1 MDVAQVAVRLLA
13 QGEGR
18 AHVVGILPRTGLHAS
33 SPDVRQWTGIAATA
47 VVVLM
52 SAEFLVRQIMIGPRP
67 ELSQPAALAEFMTRT
82 APWTLTMVMIDA
94 ALMAS
99 VIVFLACFRQLI
111 TESRSDLHWIADLAF
126 GAGLVFVAVTLVGDA
141 LEAGTALDTVGATP
155 DPSALR
161 ALTEGHTLMFG
172 AIGCILIALVASA
185 SRYMTLASGILPK
198 WTGRLAY
205 VVAILNV
212 LAIPTAF
219 GGTSDRWFFSAGGV
233 GVALF
238 ATFPWLAWVV
248 AVGIVTIRGRRHPAV
263 VRQAVPSEPG
273 E

>member
-1 MDVAQVAVRLLA
+1 MLVAATP
-13 QGEGR
+13 
-18 AHVVGILPRTGLHAS
+18 PRTGLHAS
-33 SPDVRQWTGIAATA
+33 SPDVRQWTGIAAAA
-47 VVVLM
+47 VAVLLL
-52 SAEFLVRQIMIGPRP
+52 AEFLVRQIMIGPRP
-67 ELSQPAALAEFMTRT
+67 ELSEKTELVEFMTRT

-94 ALMAS
+94 ALMAC

-111 TESRSDLHWIADLAF
+111 TESRHDLHWIADLAF
-126 GAGLVFVAVTLVGDA
+126 GAGLVFVGVTLVGDA
-141 LEAGTALDTVGATP
+141 LEAGTALDTIGAPP
-155 DPSALR
+155 DASALR

-185 SRYMTLASGILPK
+185 SGYMTLASGVLPI

-205 VVAILNV
+205 AVAILNV

-219 GGTSDRWFFSAGGV
+219 GGTNDRSLFSAGGV

-248 AVGIVTIRGRRHPAV
+248 AVGVVTIRGRRHAAV
-263 VRQAVPSEPG
+263 VRQRGRLESDHEVDG
-273 E
+273 L

>member
-1 MDVAQVAVRLLA
+1 MA
-13 QGEGR
+13 
-18 AHVVGILPRTGLHAS
+18 GIPPRTGLHS
-33 SPDVRQWTGIAATA
+33 RSPDVRQWTGIAAVA
-47 VVVLM
+47 VAVLLL
-52 SAEFLVRQIMIGPRP
+52 AEFLVRQLMIGPRP
-67 ELSQPAALAEFMTRT
+67 ELSNEPELVAFMNRT
-82 APWTLTMVMIDA
+82 AQWTLTMVMIDS
-94 ALMAS
+94 ALMAC

-111 TESRSDLHWIADLAF
+111 TQSRNDLNWIADLAF
-126 GAGLVFVAVTLVGDA
+126 GAGLVFVGVTLVGDA
-141 LEAGTALDTVGATP
+141 LEAGTALDTIGARP

-185 SRYMTLASGILPK
+185 SGYMTLASGVLPR

-219 GGTSDRWFFSAGGV
+219 GGTSDRSFFSAGGV
-233 GVALF
+233 GVAVF

-248 AVGIVTIRGRRHPAV
+248 AVGVVTIRGRRRAAAT
-263 VRQAVPSEPG
+263 R
-273 E
+273 

>member
-1 MDVAQVAVRLLA
+1 MA
-13 QGEGR
+13 
-18 AHVVGILPRTGLHAS
+18 GIPPRTGLHS
-33 SPDVRQWTGIAATA
+33 RSPDVRQWTGIAAVA
-47 VVVLM
+47 VAVLLL
-52 SAEFLVRQIMIGPRP
+52 AEFLVRQLMIGPRP
-67 ELSQPAALAEFMTRT
+67 ELSNEPELVAFMNRT
-82 APWTLTMVMIDA
+82 AQWTLTMVMIDS
-94 ALMAS
+94 ALMAC

-111 TESRSDLHWIADLAF
+111 TQSRNDLNWIADLAF
-126 GAGLVFVAVTLVGDA
+126 GAGLVFVGVTLVGDA
-141 LEAGTALDTVGATP
+141 LEAGTALDTIGAQP

-185 SRYMTLASGILPK
+185 SGYMTLASGVLPR

-219 GGTSDRWFFSAGGV
+219 GGTSDRSFFSAGGV
-233 GVALF
+233 GVAVF

-248 AVGIVTIRGRRHPAV
+248 AVGVVTIRGRRRAAAT
-263 VRQAVPSEPG
+263 R
-273 E
+273 